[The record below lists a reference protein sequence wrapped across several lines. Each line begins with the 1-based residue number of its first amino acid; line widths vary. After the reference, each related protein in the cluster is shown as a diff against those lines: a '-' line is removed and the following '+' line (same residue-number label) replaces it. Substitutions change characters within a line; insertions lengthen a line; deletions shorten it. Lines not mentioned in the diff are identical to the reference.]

1 MPTLVLEV
9 VPFSLIV
16 FNALLLQVSS
26 WNVQVVR
33 YQTTH
38 AFTLMMLVL
47 DVKVAIMYLFCAS
60 VDSIH
65 ILFTTAPCITGQ
77 LRLAGGN
84 IANEGR
90 VEICMNNEWGTVCD
104 DSFSST
110 DATVVCRQLG
120 YSTTGLLKFLHYTLF
135 DM

>member
-1 MPTLVLEV
+1 MPQ
-9 VPFSLIV
+9 LI
-16 FNALLLQVSS
+16 
-26 WNVQVVR
+26 
-33 YQTTH
+33 
-38 AFTLMMLVL
+38 
-47 DVKVAIMYLFCAS
+47 
-60 VDSIH
+60 SIH
-65 ILFTTAPCITGQ
+65 IIILLFTTAPCITGQ